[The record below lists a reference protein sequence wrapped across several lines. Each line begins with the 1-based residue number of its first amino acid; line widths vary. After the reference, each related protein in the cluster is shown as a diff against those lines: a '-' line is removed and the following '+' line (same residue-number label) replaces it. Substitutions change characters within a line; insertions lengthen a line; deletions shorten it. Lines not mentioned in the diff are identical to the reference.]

1 MNKLIIL
8 GMALILSGCSTLP
21 ESEYNAGTV
30 ADGNSE
36 NSSQSVSAE
45 IIKDSGLAEQSGS
58 NGAFESEELELALR
72 NLLSRLVRSSS
83 EVEQE
88 RGGWEE
94 GVYVVREGDTLSDI
108 VHEAVKGTE
117 IHPDFILNAIVKVNP
132 SAFVRGN
139 PSWML
144 AGKKIK
150 FPRVEDFH
158 RIIFKEAPDSV
169 VPSAD
174 SDPYEGWITYP

>member
-1 MNKLIIL
+1 MNKLIFL
-8 GMALILSGCSTLP
+8 GMALLLSGCSSLP
-21 ESEYNAGTV
+21 ESEFSSDAV
-30 ADGNSE
+30 SDGNNE
-36 NSSQSVSAE
+36 NSSQDVSAQ

-58 NGAFESEELELALR
+58 NGALESDELELALR
-72 NLLSRLVRSSS
+72 NLLSRLVRSSA
-83 EVEQE
+83 EVERE

-108 VHEAVKGTE
+108 VHDAVKGTE
-117 IHPDFILNAIVKVNP
+117 IHPDFILNAIVRVNP